1 MVLPGRDNGLRRKH
15 VSGLCAVLIVS
26 LTLGTVA
33 VLPGSAGA
41 ASHMRVPKPP
51 KTQVSDL
58 SASPSSLPATGGVLT
73 LSATVSTATSCTFTG
88 VTPRQG
94 EPASGLPVT
103 VPCSSG
109 PVSITVSVPGNGCC
123 TLLRYRFH
131 LTVTGTRTKT
141 KGVVVEIPPETVV
154 DCSASGGMVDL
165 EGCDFSNQDLQ
176 GFFAP
181 YSDFTSANLT
191 NTNLSSAELTG
202 SNFYLVTASGAQFL
216 YSDLTNADFAGA
228 TLTNANF
235 GDANLTG
242 AFFNTDLSTV
252 VWGDTTC
259 PDGTNSNAD
268 GGTCANH
275 LMS

>member
-1 MVLPGRDNGLRRKH
+1 M
-15 VSGLCAVLIVS
+15 
-26 LTLGTVA
+26 
-33 VLPGSAGA
+33 
-41 ASHMRVPKPP
+41 
-51 KTQVSDL
+51 
-58 SASPSSLPATGGVLT
+58 
-73 LSATVSTATSCTFTG
+73 
-88 VTPRQG
+88 
-94 EPASGLPVT
+94 
-103 VPCSSG
+103 
-109 PVSITVSVPGNGCC
+109 
-123 TLLRYRFH
+123 
-131 LTVTGTRTKT
+131 
-141 KGVVVEIPPETVV
+141 VEIPPETVV